1 MDFRQKIYDIIF
13 SIQKVC
19 RFLKRLIFW
28 LPIIWK
34 QEDWDISYL
43 YDLIEIKLKE
53 IRKCLLKDDI
63 HKDSDLRVREIDIC
77 LAYLDRYRNWT
88 NYIEYPIDDIIF
100 EPASECTGKM
110 VSTNSHNEARR
121 KLVRKYEDFNYK
133 MFWKRFMQWHQKWWC

>member
-1 MDFRQKIYDIIF
+1 MDFRQKIDDTIF
-13 SIQKVC
+13 SIQKVG

-28 LPIIWK
+28 VPIIWK

-100 EPASECTGKM
+100 EPASECTSKM
-110 VSTNSHNEARR
+110 VSTNSHNKAKR
-121 KLVRKYEDFNYK
+121 KLVSKYEDFNYE

>member
-1 MDFRQKIYDIIF
+1 MDFRQKIDDIIF

-100 EPASECTGKM
+100 EPASECTSKI
-110 VSTNSHNEARR
+110 VSTNSHNKARR
-121 KLVRKYEDFNYK
+121 KLVRKYEDFNYE

>member
-13 SIQKVC
+13 SIQKVF

-88 NYIEYPIDDIIF
+88 NYIEYPIDDIIS
-100 EPASECTGKM
+100 EPVSECTSKM